1 VVISGCSQAHQG
13 EHLAYCAGMVTQTTT
28 PARRAGQQVYAAT
41 GLEPGAIDVALLY
54 DDTTYGVL
62 VQLEDFGFCAKGE
75 GGPFVEA
82 GHLGPDG
89 VLPVNTHG
97 GNLSQAHLDGMLH
110 VVEGVRQLRWEAGA
124 RQVRGAKTALVSGFG
139 GGFATCTAAILHR
152 SGP

>member
-1 VVISGCSQAHQG
+1 AFVVGPLSWARARTPTPVVISGCGQAHHG

-28 PARRAGQQVYAAT
+28 PAYQAGQQVYAAT
-41 GLEPGAIDVALLY
+41 GLEPRHIDVALLY

-110 VVEGVRQLRWEAGA
+110 VVEGVRQLRWEAG
-124 RQVRGAKTALVSGFG
+124 V
-139 GGFATCTAAILHR
+139 
-152 SGP
+152 